1 MAPSVS
7 VLVAAHDAAATLDEA
22 LASVA
27 AQTAADWECVVV
39 DDGSTDA
46 TVAIA
51 KARAAADHR
60 FRLLA
65 RRHEG
70 VVAARNA
77 GLAACRGAWVALLD
91 ADDRMHP
98 RRLEAQLAAFAAD
111 PRLVALGTHVRYF
124 PKESL
129 GEGRRAYEA
138 WLNRHRSPADLR
150 RDRYVEMPLGHPTMT
165 VRADLLQGLGYRD
178 QGWPE
183 DWDLLQRLFET
194 TAPEAVGV
202 VPKVLHDW
210 RLRPDSLSRRSP
222 AYTEAAFTR
231 CRAAFLARGFLADQ
245 QDYAL
250 VGYGDTG
257 KALRRALD
265 AEGRTCRRIYELHPG
280 RVGQR
285 IDGAPVLHRDELAAP
300 AARELPLL
308 VSVAGQDARETLRG
322 VLADAGHEDGTD
334 FVCCA

>member
-1 MAPSVS
+1 MAPPVS

-39 DDGSTDA
+39 DDGSADA
-46 TVAIA
+46 TAAVAE
-51 KARAAADHR
+51 ARAAADPR

-65 RRHEG
+65 RGHEG

-77 GLAACRGAWVALLD
+77 GLAACEGDWIALLD

-98 RRLEAQLAAFAAD
+98 RRLEAQLATLAAD

-124 PKESL
+124 PEDSR

-138 WLNRHRSPADLR
+138 WLNRHRTPADLR

-178 QGWPE
+178 LGWPE

-194 TAPEAVGV
+194 TEPEAVGV
-202 VPKVLHDW
+202 VPEVLHDW

-231 CRAAFLARGFLADQ
+231 CRAAFLARGFLAAHA
-245 QDYAL
+245 DYAL

-265 AEGRTCRRIYELHPG
+265 AEGRACRRIYELHPG

-308 VSVAGQDARETLRG
+308 VSVAGQDARDTLRG
-322 VLADAGHEDGTD
+322 VLADAGHVDGTG